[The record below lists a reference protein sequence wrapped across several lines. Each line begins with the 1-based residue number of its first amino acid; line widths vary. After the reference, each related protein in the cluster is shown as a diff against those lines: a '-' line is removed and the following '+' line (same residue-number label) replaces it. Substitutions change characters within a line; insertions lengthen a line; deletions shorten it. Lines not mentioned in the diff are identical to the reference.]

1 MLRTLPPATAL
12 FSGEFHSHGAP
23 FQERS
28 PVAGNQPPYL
38 RWASDQ
44 EPSRSR
50 TPAPLPAYPW
60 NEGPALICLVGP
72 ALLCR
77 RQRCFAV
84 VNLQR
89 GWDEGRPHCAAL
101 EGLWTRRGGSADHI
115 CVFVTGLLAPQRH
128 GRDSWLTTLCRR
140 VRAAAVCVWCRL
152 LTEGRN
158 T

>member
-1 MLRTLPPATAL
+1 MVPRSRREARLQETSLPTC
-12 FSGEFHSHGAP
+12 GG
-23 FQERS
+23 QVTRS
-28 PVAGNQPPYL
+28 PAGAERQL
-38 RWASDQ
+38 HS
-44 EPSRSR
+44 
-50 TPAPLPAYPW
+50 LPTW